1 MDDAGGDR
9 DGNDDGDSCDVPLLL
24 LLLLLLSG
32 CVESVGESEDR
43 RSSWGTKIGGSPPYT
58 GPGT

>member
-1 MDDAGGDR
+1 MDSVDDAGGDR

-24 LLLLLLSG
+24 LLSG
-32 CVESVGESEDR
+32 FVDSVDESEGR